1 MSYFTL
7 IPSGGVTEFRCTR
20 GDTYLLTTLKVKVQD
35 GSEGRIRYEKITQKA
50 VHPLFTFVILSAPPN
65 Q

>member
-20 GDTYLLTTLKVKVQD
+20 GDTCLLTTSTVKVQD
-35 GSEGRIRYEKITQKA
+35 GSEGRIRYKKITQNA
-50 VHPLFTFVILSAPPN
+50 VHPLSTFAILSAPPN